1 LGFVCGIIG
10 LPNAGKSTIFNA
22 LTAAH
27 AEVASYPF
35 CTIKPNQ
42 GIVPVPDGRLQKL
55 AAILGPQKVTPTV
68 LEFLDIAGLVKGAS
82 QGEGLGNRF
91 LGHIRTVDAIAHVVR
106 CFEEEQVSHIYG
118 TLDPRRDIEIVQAEL
133 LLADLQTLEKRL
145 EKEKHQAKVGDKKSL
160 AEVPFLQTV
169 HEHLASGQ
177 LPVLLRP
184 SEEEQK
190 ILSSLEL
197 LSQKPVVYVANASET
212 ELKKRQYISRVEEWA
227 AREQAPVVII
237 CGVLESE
244 IAELP
249 LPEREEFL
257 REMGLMESGLHQLVR
272 AGYERLHLVT
282 FYTTVGPELRAWTIP
297 RGTRAP
303 EAAGKIH
310 TDMEHGF
317 IRAEVIPFDS
327 FVAAGSMTAARE
339 KGWIRIEGKD
349 YIVQD
354 GDILHI
360 RFNV

>member
-1 LGFVCGIIG
+1 MGFVCGIIG

-22 LTAAH
+22 LTAGH

-42 GIVPVPDGRLQKL
+42 GIVPVPDERLQKL
-55 AAILGPQKVTPTV
+55 ATLLDPQKITPTV

-91 LGHIRTVDAIAHVVR
+91 LGHIRTVDALAHVVR
-106 CFEEEQVSHIYG
+106 CFEKEQVSHIYG

-133 LLADLQTLEKRL
+133 LIADLQTLEKRL
-145 EKEKHQAKVGDKKSL
+145 EKEKHQAKVGDKKSS
-160 AEVPFLQTV
+160 AEIPFLETV
-169 HEHLASGQ
+169 HKQLASGQ
-177 LPVLLRP
+177 LAGLLRP

-197 LSQKPVVYVANASET
+197 LSQKPVVYVVNASET
-212 ELKKRQYISRVEEWA
+212 ELKKRQYIPHVEEWA

-237 CGVLESE
+237 CGDLEAE

-249 LPEREEFL
+249 PREREEYL

-303 EAAGKIH
+303 QAAGKIH

-327 FVAAGSMTAARE
+327 FVTAGSMSAARE
-339 KGWIRIEGKD
+339 KGWIRVEGKD

>member
-1 LGFVCGIIG
+1 MGFVCGIIG

-22 LTAAH
+22 LSAAH

-42 GIVPVPDGRLQKL
+42 GIVPVPDERLQKL
-55 AAILGPQKVTPTV
+55 AEILAPQKITPTV
-68 LEFLDIAGLVKGAS
+68 LEFWDIAGLVRGAS

-91 LGHIRTVDAIAHVVR
+91 LGHIRNVDALAHVVR
-106 CFEEEQVSHIYG
+106 CFEQEQVSHIYG

-133 LLADLQTLEKRL
+133 LLADLQTVEKRL
-145 EKEKHQAKVGDKKSL
+145 SKEIHQAKVGDKKAS
-160 AEVPFLQTV
+160 AEVPFLQAV

-177 LPVLLRP
+177 IAVRLRP
-184 SEEEQK
+184 SEDEQK

-197 LSQKPVVYVANASET
+197 LSQKPVVYVANANET
-212 ELKKRQYISRVEEWA
+212 ELKKRQYVPHVEEWA

-237 CGVLESE
+237 CGDLEAE

-249 LPEREEFL
+249 PLDRKEFL
-257 REMGLMESGLHQLVR
+257 QEMGQIESGLHQLIR

-303 EAAGKIH
+303 QAAGKIH

-317 IRAEVIPFDS
+317 IRAEVISFDS
-327 FVAAGSMTAARE
+327 FVAAHSMAAARE
-339 KGWIRIEGKD
+339 KGWIRVEGKD